1 MVLKNRNCEA
11 VFRIFAQDD
20 SSYAIEVVVPES
32 SPTTVSSFP
41 TQDAAEKWIVGYKAR
56 VEADDGRGR
65 RTFHGRPRRA
75 APAATG

>member
-20 SSYAIEVVVPES
+20 SSYAIEVVVPDS

-41 TQDAAEKWIVGYKAR
+41 TEADAEKWIVSYKAR
-56 VEADDGRGR
+56 VEADDGRPR
-65 RTFHGRPRRA
+65 RSFHGRPRRTA
-75 APAATG
+75 EASS

>member
-1 MVLKNRNCEA
+1 MVIKNRNCEA

-41 TQDAAEKWIVGYKAR
+41 TEAAAEKWIVGYKAR
-56 VEADDGRGR
+56 VEADDGRPR
-65 RTFHGRPRRA
+65 RSFHGRPRRTA
-75 APAATG
+75 EAGG

>member
-20 SSYAIEVVVPES
+20 SSYAIEVVVPDS

-41 TQDAAEKWIVGYKAR
+41 TEAAAEKWIVGYKAR
-56 VEADDGRGR
+56 VEADDGRPR
-65 RTFHGRPRRA
+65 RSFHGRPRRTA
-75 APAATG
+75 EAGG